1 MVADYERETRFELP
15 GFHKDYG
22 IVSGLNVPMIDN
34 EKKVVGVM
42 IVNRTRWHEYAEP
55 GRRLLQVLANQIALA
70 KQRSEDFQQIEKGNR
85 QLTNIK
91 QARAAI
97 ALTASQGNESQTL
110 SQIVKC
116 VVECG
121 WGPGETGVL
130 ATVQLYDPARRV
142 LRCEALEC
150 RDRNRAKAEKE
161 LKIERPV
168 PGKGITVRAAHTRKL
183 QVVNDVHKDKDYVSF
198 HPDTA
203 AEMDCPLIDE
213 NRKLLGV
220 LNIEARVRFDENDR
234 KTIESFAELAVNG
247 INTVRRNERLQRA
260 NRDLEH
266 TENLVDEGRKLAER
280 MIGLTQI
287 RHDTHRVM
295 SYIVDSIEHIRSDE
309 EFVAHPSVRK
319 ELSGIEEHAKSIRD
333 PEGTPLDRSNAERI
347 SMVEFLEE
355 RVDAYKRQNPP
366 HLLSL
371 A

>member
-22 IVSGLNVPMIDN
+22 IVSGLSVPMIDN

-142 LRCEALEC
+142 LRCEALNVEIVIGRKPKRNSKSNDPC
-150 RDRNRAKAEKE
+150 RERNHRQSSTHTKA
-161 LKIERPV
+161 
-168 PGKGITVRAAHTRKL
+168 PGRQRRTQRQRL
-183 QVVNDVHKDKDYVSF
+183 
-198 HPDTA
+198 
-203 AEMDCPLIDE
+203 
-213 NRKLLGV
+213 
-220 LNIEARVRFDENDR
+220 RFIPSRYCGGDGL
-234 KTIESFAELAVNG
+234 S
-247 INTVRRNERLQRA
+247 A
-260 NRDLEH
+260 NRRE
-266 TENLVDEGRKLAER
+266 
-280 MIGLTQI
+280 
-287 RHDTHRVM
+287 
-295 SYIVDSIEHIRSDE
+295 S
-309 EFVAHPSVRK
+309 
-319 ELSGIEEHAKSIRD
+319 
-333 PEGTPLDRSNAERI
+333 
-347 SMVEFLEE
+347 
-355 RVDAYKRQNPP
+355 
-366 HLLSL
+366 
-371 A
+371 